1 MTVGG
6 RKWVSEG
13 HLFHWS
19 GKEVFSYQH
28 ANDGDEGDDLGEPPK
43 GKEETTQH
51 FGDGISVKLCANA
64 NWRLS
69 VIRLQSL
76 GFGCSALCQCDGGNV
91 LDEGGYVVPKLA
103 SAEGGGSEWMIIS
116 GFAATESR
124 L

>member
-6 RKWVSEG
+6 RKCVSEG

-28 ANDGDEGDDLGEPPK
+28 ADDGDEGDDLGEPPK

-51 FGDGISVKLCANA
+51 FGDGISVKLCDNA

-69 VIRLQSL
+69 MIRLQSL
-76 GFGCSALCQCDGGNV
+76 GFGCSALCQRGDGNV
-91 LDEGGYVVPKLA
+91 FGRRRLSRWSPSWRAQRAGEA
-103 SAEGGGSEWMIIS
+103 SG
-116 GFAATESR
+116 
-124 L
+124 